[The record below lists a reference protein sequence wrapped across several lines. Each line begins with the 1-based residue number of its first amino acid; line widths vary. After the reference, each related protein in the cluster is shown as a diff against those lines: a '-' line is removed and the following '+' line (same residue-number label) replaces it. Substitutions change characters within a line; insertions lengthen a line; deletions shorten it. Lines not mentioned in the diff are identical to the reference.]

1 MTLRARTGRAIA
13 GYVALALILFALV
26 PPWETR
32 AQEANGSDAQV
43 VISKAECRNLV
54 RHVPSADVEY
64 QPGVDVHGK
73 PVKPADLEPSR
84 IKLPDEITIDITVE
98 VFEFLER
105 DPPRGLGESAAKIG
119 TVVLKNGV
127 VTFNG
132 EALTTEE
139 EAAVVAVC
147 RELLKN

>member
-1 MTLRARTGRAIA
+1 MTLRAMV
-13 GYVALALILFALV
+13 GYVALPLMLFALV
-26 PPWETR
+26 PPWATR
-32 AQEANGSDAQV
+32 AQEASGSGAQV

-54 RHVPSADVEY
+54 RHVPGADVEY
-64 QPGVDVHGK
+64 QPGVDVHGR
-73 PVKPADLEPSR
+73 PVKAADLEPSR

-105 DPPRGLGESAAKIG
+105 EPPRGLGESAAKIG

-127 VTFNG
+127 VSFNG

-139 EAAVVAVC
+139 EAAAVVAVC
-147 RELLKN
+147 RDLLKN

>member
-1 MTLRARTGRAIA
+1 M
-13 GYVALALILFALV
+13 LFALV
-26 PPWETR
+26 LPWETR
-32 AQEANGSDAQV
+32 AHQPGDSDIQV

-64 QPGVDVHGK
+64 QPGLDVHGK
-73 PVKPADLEPSR
+73 PVKPADLEPGR

-127 VTFNG
+127 VSFNG

-147 RELLKN
+147 RDLLKN